1 MKRMIVAAVVMLV
14 VSAMAGELLGLFGVE
29 NSHLQPALVGLLGA
43 TLGGLIARSRFVPA
57 ALLVHAA
64 IWLVILYTLHSLANG
79 QSTYL
84 AIASHNASAM
94 ALSFP
99 LVGLGAY
106 LGQRLAAR
114 RGPSPPVVA

>member
-1 MKRMIVAAVVMLV
+1 VKRMIVAVVVMLV
-14 VSAMAGELLGLFGVE
+14 VSTVAGELLGLLGFE
-29 NSHLQPALVGLLGA
+29 ISQLQPALVGLLGA
-43 TLGGLIARSRFVPA
+43 TLGGLIARNRFVPA

-64 IWLVILYTLHSLANG
+64 IWLVILYTLHSIANG

-106 LGQRLAAR
+106 LGQRLAVR
-114 RGPSPPVVA
+114 RRPSAPAAA